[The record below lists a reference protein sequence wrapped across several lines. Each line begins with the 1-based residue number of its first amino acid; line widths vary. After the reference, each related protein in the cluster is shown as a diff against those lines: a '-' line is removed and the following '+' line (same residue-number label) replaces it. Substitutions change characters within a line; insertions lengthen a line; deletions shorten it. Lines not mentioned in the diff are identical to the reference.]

1 MAMLNN
7 QMVLETNHVDDGFL
21 MADVSL
27 MADGQMQ
34 WVCSFWGPYCELEW
48 TKRSWIEQ
56 KHSYEP
62 RCLGGP
68 MGYYGKP

>member
-34 WVCSFWGPYCELEW
+34 WVCSFWGPYCELE
-48 TKRSWIEQ
+48 
-56 KHSYEP
+56 
-62 RCLGGP
+62 
-68 MGYYGKP
+68 